1 MRKGTCQDSCVSR
14 IYLKLSTLNRCW
26 HCKNLDILSRSP
38 LKRLFL
44 SRWALY
50 HRSLAPLPNFER
62 EQFLKRK
69 QSHNILSM
77 RHLEDSHVLQTLD
90 TKWIPFPSH
99 LSSNGALMLPY
110 PNFEGKPWPPATLQT
125 PLFWLRL
132 AESCPLRL
140 GGRKAKQAWKEF
152 VAGGGGPI
160 TPTHLWLNF
169 PPHPQRMEVP
179 WPGIESRQH
188 LQPTPQLWQ

>member
-1 MRKGTCQDSCVSR
+1 MRKGTCQGSCVSR

-110 PNFEGKPWPPATLQT
+110 PKLWGKTMATSHSPNPLVLT
-125 PLFWLRL
+125 PSGWELPS
-132 AESCPLRL
+132 ET
-140 GGRKAKQAWKEF
+140 GRKK
-152 VAGGGGPI
+152 G
-160 TPTHLWLNF
+160 
-169 PPHPQRMEVP
+169 
-179 WPGIESRQH
+179 
-188 LQPTPQLWQ
+188 